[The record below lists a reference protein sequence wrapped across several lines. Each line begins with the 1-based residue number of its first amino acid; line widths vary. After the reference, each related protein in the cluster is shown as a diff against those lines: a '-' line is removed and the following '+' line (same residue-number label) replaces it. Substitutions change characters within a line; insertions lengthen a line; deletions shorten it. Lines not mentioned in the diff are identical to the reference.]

1 MLLGNHHTYKAS
13 GQIILSE
20 VSQPF
25 ESLLAQSWTA
35 SGGASASLLAACLS
49 GNVSHLPWHASSSWQ
64 ASCQGLF
71 GLSCSPSLVL
81 PSVLLM
87 AVLRTLL
94 LLLMAMMMV
103 MMMVTMMM
111 TKLIVRAVEV
121 VVVWV

>member
-1 MLLGNHHTYKAS
+1 MLLGNHHTQNAS
-13 GQIILSE
+13 GQIALSE

-49 GNVSHLPWHASSSWQ
+49 GNVSHLPWHASGSWQ
-64 ASCQGLF
+64 ASCQGLI
-71 GLSCSPSLVL
+71 GLSYSPSPVL
-81 PSVLLM
+81 PSLLLM

-94 LLLMAMMMV
+94 LLLMAMMMMVLVV
-103 MMMVTMMM
+103 MMMMAMPT
-111 TKLIVRAVEV
+111 VRAVEV